1 MASGNARSF
10 LSKLPFEAKDIPKF
24 NVHDDQVKNYL
35 KKGQPIVIT
44 DSGLC
49 KTALRWDLEFLEE
62 HMGGKHYVHFSDT
75 PSFMYF
81 DEKKMVHYPDFKP
94 PTQRRDM
101 SFSSFCKTFRE
112 LKDSTSQYIYYQQ
125 QLTDTVDS
133 EIKQD
138 FIKFNWQWLNEQK
151 RTYNFGDLTSNLL
164 LISHPGNY
172 TPCHYDEQQNFFT
185 MVYCGM
191 GTHIQQSPSITDT
204 SGTTKQFVIQ
214 NFPLFRAY
222 FIFIAICLNPQKQT
236 VTERFLL

>member
-1 MASGNARSF
+1 MV
-10 LSKLPFEAKDIPKF
+10 
-24 NVHDDQVKNYL
+24 VHSSRY
-35 KKGQPIVIT
+35 IVT
-44 DSGLC
+44 DVCILHTVTHS
-49 KTALRWDLEFLEE
+49 T
-62 HMGGKHYVHFSDT
+62 YV
-75 PSFMYF
+75 MLYC
-81 DEKKMVHYPDFKP
+81 
-94 PTQRRDM
+94 
-101 SFSSFCKTFRE
+101 SSH
-112 LKDSTSQYIYYQQ
+112 L
-125 QLTDTVDS
+125 LADS

-214 NFPLFRAY
+214 KFPLFRAY

-236 VTERFLL
+236 VTEGFLL